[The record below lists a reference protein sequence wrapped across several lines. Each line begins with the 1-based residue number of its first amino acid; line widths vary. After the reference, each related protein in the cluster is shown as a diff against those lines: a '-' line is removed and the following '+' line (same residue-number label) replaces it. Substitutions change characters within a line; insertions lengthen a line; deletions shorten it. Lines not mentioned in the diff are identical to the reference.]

1 MATARATGFFN
12 ALAGA
17 LLALFSLCA
26 LAGPDEDY
34 RAAMTAY
41 RGGDMTGAM
50 TTLRRTSGQ
59 GHVPSMLLLGYI
71 LEQASLDSE
80 AVQMY
85 RKAADTG
92 SAEGEVGLA
101 GMLAAGKGTPRD
113 LPQAVRLYESAAAK
127 GNATAANALA
137 QAYITGT
144 LGLGADQR
152 DNARAL
158 AALRRAAE
166 QGFAPA
172 AAELARAYT
181 AGDYGVAPDPAEAA
195 RWQPKAGSASKAGPA
210 KGAR

>member
-1 MATARATGFFN
+1 MATGRATGSFS
-12 ALAGA
+12 AAAGA

-26 LAGPDEDY
+26 LAGPEEDY

-71 LEQASLDSE
+71 LEQGSLESE
-80 AVQMY
+80 AVQVY
-85 RKAADTG
+85 RKAAEAG

-101 GMLAAGKGTPRD
+101 AMVAAGKGTPRD

-127 GNATAANALA
+127 GSATAANVLA
-137 QAYITGT
+137 QAYITGN

-152 DNARAL
+152 DNVRAL

-166 QGFAPA
+166 HGYAPA

-181 AGDYGVAPDPAEAA
+181 TGDYGVTPDPVEAA
-195 RWQPKAGSASKAGPA
+195 RWQPKASATSKAGPA
-210 KGAR
+210 KGGR

>member
-92 SAEGEVGLA
+92 SPEGEVGLA